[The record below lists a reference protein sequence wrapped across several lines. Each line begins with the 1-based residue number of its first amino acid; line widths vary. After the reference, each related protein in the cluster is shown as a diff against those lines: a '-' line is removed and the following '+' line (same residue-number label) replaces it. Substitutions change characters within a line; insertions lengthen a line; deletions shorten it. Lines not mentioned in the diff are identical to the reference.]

1 LWVRAVAVAV
11 PQVERQ
17 VRQVRAQ
24 AAQAMLRAVLPQ
36 QIQAAV
42 VEVLGTLMRIT
53 MEEMVVQV
61 LFMSGSRS
69 NRGSL
74 RLA

>member
-1 LWVRAVAVAV
+1 VVLLVQ
-11 PQVERQ
+11 QVQ
-17 VRQVRAQ
+17 AQ
-24 AAQAMLRAVLPQ
+24 AAQVMLLAVLPQ

-42 VEVLGTLMRIT
+42 VVVLGTLMRIT
-53 MEEMVVQV
+53 MEATVVRV
-61 LFMSGSRS
+61 LFMSGSRC